1 MHIGAHVDLCAF
13 VYNKFW
19 RGKGVLGY
27 DYLKYF
33 YFKDIFRKM
42 KSQDLG
48 ETFDSILYIF
58 LN

>member
-1 MHIGAHVDLCAF
+1 MHIGAHGELCAS

-33 YFKDIFRKM
+33 SYYFKDIFRKN
-42 KSQDLG
+42 
-48 ETFDSILYIF
+48 E
-58 LN
+58 